1 MARFIAPGPVVRSG
15 QRAIHVDLGHWAERR
30 RVDPMCIQP
39 TATSARSMSFIA
51 DDQIPRRAPDR
62 AAGRCLAQAS
72 RHALPVH
79 DSRQRF
85 CRSSARYP
93 RRQVA
98 RYVVVGTTN
107 GVCISFER
115 FFHARS
121 VWTRRPAHGRY
132 ELFDNAS
139 RSAST
144 GAGPPPC
151 RGESIVRPEFR
162 MNPWRGRLSKS

>member
-1 MARFIAPGPVVRSG
+1 MRARMARFIAPGPVVRSG

-107 GVCISFER
+107 GFS
-115 FFHARS
+115 
-121 VWTRRPAHGRY
+121 
-132 ELFDNAS
+132 S
-139 RSAST
+139 RSKGSSTLVQSGPADLRMVDTNCSIMPHGPRVQERVLHRVEASLLCDQNF
-144 GAGPPPC
+144 A
-151 RGESIVRPEFR
+151 
-162 MNPWRGRLSKS
+162 